1 MTVHNKDVET
11 DITVIKELN
20 NCEHLEVG
28 KDPINSSEE
37 GEFNSTLSEEVLTNN
52 VEKESEE
59 VVENNRIQL
68 ECDVCQYKCKNKNT
82 LTKHLDLKHGGH
94 KQCFIC
100 ETRFSS
106 DETLKKHED
115 DEMLDSLRRLCD
127 SVTNQ

>member
-1 MTVHNKDVET
+1 M
-11 DITVIKELN
+11 VIKELN
-20 NCEHLEVG
+20 NYEHLEVG
-28 KDPINSSEE
+28 KNPIKKSE
-37 GEFNSTLSEEVLTNN
+37 GGILKSTSSEEVLTNN

-59 VVENNRIQL
+59 VVKTNRIQL
-68 ECDVCQYKCKNKNT
+68 ECDVCEYKCKNKNT

-100 ETRFSS
+100 ETRFFT
-106 DETLKKHED
+106 DETLKTHEDMHTD